1 MAPRSTNRS
10 RARKNPKNR
19 SLNALAIASSQVS
32 EKPAVAAHRLGKAL
46 AGAGKKR
53 AKRDEE
59 DKGKD
64 EDEDEESNRRSRDD
78 GSVDGGS
85 DSDGGKWKVGVD
97 SDDESDIDSDEAMG
111 ESDDERFADF
121 VFRGSSSKGRTKKKG
136 KAKEMD
142 LDESE
147 GDDGDD
153 ESEEDGEGFID
164 LSEVFDR
171 ADTPSDDDQKT
182 RRKKT
187 EPGSKKRAAPA
198 DSESD
203 DDGSTTS
210 SGNDND
216 NDNESD
222 SDSFTNFSEEDTTP
236 EDPTKLA
243 ALHALIASLPS
254 STKPAAKRVRLDDP
268 NEGKTPNEYNL
279 SLTSNSQKLTVND
292 LLPSISDSRLK
303 RSLKVLAD
311 PSPANTK
318 QSGVQ
323 GKLSAPL
330 AKRQQDRLDRT
341 EAYKK
346 TTETLGRWVDTVK
359 ANREAEHLH
368 FPLANAPNAPIK
380 ALARLSS
387 MSASNSTPLTALEE
401 TISGIL
407 KDSNMQDEE
416 QLAEFE
422 SLKTNKLSVEEVQ
435 KRVAELRLTRE
446 LLYREELKAKRIKKI
461 KSKAY
466 HRVHKKERLRQEEAI
481 KEALVLERGGVSDG
495 EETMERERKRAEERM
510 TLRHKQSKWAK
521 GMKESGRTVWD
532 EEAADGAV
540 DMARRAE
547 ELTKRIRGKDV
558 KGEESEFEGSNS
570 SEEEDEFDEEG
581 VVMKERL
588 LRDIEKM
595 GAPVGVV
602 EGGSKRL
609 GGRLMEMKFMQNAEA
624 ARKKENDA
632 ALEEFRKS
640 LEDGNEMSDNESNSE
655 QPSGRMTFRPTKE
668 SSTHITNPK
677 TDRSEFEEREERS
690 GSEQGIED
698 EKDEEVTF
706 VGEASATTIKNP
718 FSQPKI
724 TSSQSDGINLSFG
737 QRKEGT
743 TGPSGNPWIARD
755 NSSLVQSKKQTL
767 LLGKQERKG
776 ERTNLKLAK
785 DRKSALQSPADNG
798 DVEIDTT
805 MTLKVVNRVANPDDD
820 GDEVDDRE
828 INLIPTGSKG
838 VVSSQRELVKR
849 AFAGDNV
856 VANFEK
862 EKKRIVEDEDDKVI
876 DETLPG
882 WGRWTGEGLDESMWP
897 QKKFFR
903 TVKGISKDKRKDAKM
918 AKVIIN
924 EKRVKKVL
932 HNYYSFLS
940 RLFCAKDAIRM
951 LSTTP
956 RASHIR
962 LRLGSSMN
970 GVCEFRL
977 GRSGLQRRLSRTR
990 QCQGLWLSRVLSW
1003 RLFQHR
1009 SSSRV
1014 YRNILISLWCC
1025 IWELRAVRERC
1036 LLVVGYGW
1044 RRALGPDGIHG
1055 LGLWWLVICGG
1066 L

>member
-10 RARKNPKNR
+10 RARQHPKIR

-32 EKPAVAAHRLGKAL
+32 ERPAVAAHRLGQAP

-59 DKGKD
+59 DK
-64 EDEDEESNRRSRDD
+64 DEDEEESHRRRSKDD

-111 ESDDERFADF
+111 ESDDERFAGF
-121 VFRGSSSKGRTKKKG
+121 VFRGSSSKGKTKKKG

-142 LDESE
+142 LDESD
-147 GDDGDD
+147 GDDGDG
-153 ESEEDGEGFID
+153 ESEEDGEGFVD
-164 LSEVFDR
+164 LSEVLDR

-182 RRKKT
+182 RKKKT
-187 EPGSKKRAAPA
+187 GPGSKKRAAPA
-198 DSESD
+198 DSGSD
-203 DDGSTTS
+203 DDGSTAS
-210 SGNDND
+210 SGNEND
-216 NDNESD
+216 SGSD

-243 ALHALIASLPS
+243 ALHTLIASLPS
-254 STKPAAKRVRLDDP
+254 STQPAAKRVRLDDP

-279 SLTSNSQKLTVND
+279 SLTSHSQKLTVSD

-303 RSLKVLAD
+303 RSLQVLAD
-311 PSPANTK
+311 SSPANTK

-380 ALARLSS
+380 APARLPS
-387 MSASNSTPLTALEE
+387 MSASNSTPLTALEA

-407 KDSNMQDEE
+407 KDSNMQDEK

-422 SLKTNKLSVEEVQ
+422 SLKANKLSVAEVQ

-558 KGEESEFEGSNS
+558 RGEESEFGGSNN

-588 LRDIEKM
+588 LRDIERM
-595 GAPVGVV
+595 RTPVGVV

-624 ARKKENDA
+624 VRKKENDA
-632 ALEEFRKS
+632 ALEELRKS
-640 LEDGNEMSDNESNSE
+640 LEDGDKMSDNESNSE
-655 QPSGRMTFRPTKE
+655 RPSGRMTFRPTKK
-668 SSTHITNPK
+668 SSTHTATPK
-677 TDRSEFEEREERS
+677 TDRSEFEEREEQS

-698 EKDEEVTF
+698 EKEEKEKDEEVAF
-706 VGEASATTIKNP
+706 VRKAPAAVIGNP
-718 FSQPKI
+718 FSQPKL
-724 TSSQSDGINLSFG
+724 TSSQSDGMNLSFG

-743 TGPSGNPWIARD
+743 SGPSGNPWIARD
-755 NSSLVQSKKQTL
+755 NSSLVQSKQQTL
-767 LLGKQERKG
+767 LLGKQEGKG
-776 ERTNLKLAK
+776 ERTNRKLAK
-785 DRKSALQSPADNG
+785 DRKSALQSPADNE
-798 DVEIDTT
+798 DIEIDTT
-805 MTLKVVNRVANPDDD
+805 MTLKVMNKVANPDDEGD
-820 GDEVDDRE
+820 DEVDDRE
-828 INLIPTGSKG
+828 INLIPTRSKG

-856 VANFEK
+856 VANFER

-897 QKKFFR
+897 QKRFLR
-903 TVKGISKDKRKDAKM
+903 TVKGIGKDKRKDAKM

-932 HNYYSFLS
+932 HSYCSFSS
-940 RLFCAKDAIRM
+940 RLFCAKDTTRM
-951 LSTTP
+951 LNTTP

-970 GVCEFRL
+970 GVFEFRL
-977 GRSGLQRRLSRTR
+977 GRSGLQRRPSRTR
-990 QCQGLWLSRVLSW
+990 RCQGLWSSRVPSW

-1009 SSSRV
+1009 SSSHV
-1014 YRNILISLWCC
+1014 HRNLLISLWCC
-1025 IWELRAVRERC
+1025 
-1036 LLVVGYGW
+1036 GN
-1044 RRALGPDGIHG
+1044 
-1055 LGLWWLVICGG
+1055 
-1066 L
+1066 

>member
-1 MAPRSTNRS
+1 MAKSSSRW

-19 SLNALAIASSQVS
+19 FLNALAIASSQVS
-32 EKPAVAAHRLGKAL
+32 EKPAVAAHRLGTAP
-46 AGAGKKR
+46 AGVRKKQ
-53 AKRDEE
+53 AKKDEK
-59 DKGKD
+59 DKN
-64 EDEDEESNRRSRDD
+64 EDEDRDKDEESHRRRSRND

-121 VFRGSSSKGRTKKKG
+121 VFRGSSSKGKTKKKG

-164 LSEVFDR
+164 LSEVLDR

-182 RRKKT
+182 RKKKSG
-187 EPGSKKRAAPA
+187 PVSKKRAAPA

-203 DDGSTTS
+203 DDGSTSS
-210 SGNDND
+210 SGND
-216 NDNESD
+216 SD
-222 SDSFTNFSEEDTTP
+222 SDSDNFSEEDTIP

-254 STKPAAKRVRLDDP
+254 STQPAAKRVRLDDP

-292 LLPSISDSRLK
+292 LLPSISDPHLK
-303 RSLKVLAD
+303 RSLKVLTD

-380 ALARLSS
+380 ALARLPSI
-387 MSASNSTPLTALEE
+387 SASNSTPLTELEA

-407 KDSNMQDEE
+407 KDSNMQDEK

-422 SLKTNKLSVEEVQ
+422 SLKTNKLSVAEIQ
-435 KRVAELRLTRE
+435 NRVAELRLTRE

-466 HRVHKKERLRQEEAI
+466 HRVHKKERLRQEDAI
-481 KEALVLERGGVSDG
+481 KEALVLECGGVSGG

-558 KGEESEFEGSNS
+558 RGESDFEGSNS
-570 SEEEDEFDEEG
+570 SEEEDGFDEEG
-581 VVMKERL
+581 MVMKERL

-595 GAPVGVV
+595 RAPVGVV

-609 GGRLMEMKFMQNAEA
+609 GGRLMGMKFMQNAEA
-624 ARKKENDA
+624 VRKKENDA
-632 ALEEFRKS
+632 ALKEFRKS
-640 LEDGNEMSDNESNSE
+640 LEDGDKMSDNESNSE
-655 QPSGRMTFRPTKE
+655 QPSGRMTFRPTQK
-668 SSTHITNPK
+668 SSTRTTTPK

-690 GSEQGIED
+690 DSEQGIED

-706 VGEASATTIKNP
+706 VRKASATAIRNP
-718 FSQPKI
+718 FSQPKL
-724 TSSQSDGINLSFG
+724 TSSQSEGMNLSFG
-737 QRKEGT
+737 QRKENT
-743 TGPSGNPWIARD
+743 SGPSGNPWITRD
-755 NSSLVQSKKQTL
+755 NSSLAQPKQQPL

-776 ERTNLKLAK
+776 ERTNHKLAK
-785 DRKSALQSPADNG
+785 DRKSALQSPADNE
-798 DVEIDTT
+798 DIEINTT
-805 MTLKVVNRVANPDDD
+805 MTLKVVNRVANPDNEG
-820 GDEVDDRE
+820 GDEFDDRQ
-828 INLIPTGSKG
+828 INLIPTRKKNG
-838 VVSSQRELVKR
+838 VINNQRELVKR

-856 VANFEK
+856 VKNFEK
-862 EKKRIVEDEDDKVI
+862 EKEQIVEDEGDKVI

-882 WGRWTGEGLDESMWP
+882 WGRWAGCDLEDGVQP
-897 QKKFFR
+897 QKKFLR
-903 TVKGISKDKRKDAKM
+903 RVRGIGKDERKDAKM
-918 AKVIIN
+918 EKVIIN

-932 HNYYSFLS
+932 HSYCSFSLW
-940 RLFCAKDAIRM
+940 LFCAKDTIRM
-951 LSTTP
+951 LSTMP
-956 RASHIR
+956 RASLIH

-970 GVCEFRL
+970 EVCEFRL

-990 QCQGLWLSRVLSW
+990 RCQGLWSSRVLSW

-1009 SSSRV
+1009 SSSHV
-1014 YRNILISLWCC
+1014 HHNLLIPLWCC
-1025 IWELRAVRERC
+1025 IWELRAVREKY
-1036 LLVVGYGW
+1036 LFVVNYGW
-1044 RRALGPDGIHG
+1044 KRSLDSRA
-1055 LGLWWLVICGG
+1055 
-1066 L
+1066 